1 MKEYILFD
9 LDGTLVNTKE
19 GIIKS
24 VYYALDGLHIT
35 EDEPEKLE
43 CFIGP
48 PLIDSFREFY
58 QLNDRAA
65 AEAVKLFRQRYD
77 RKGVFECK
85 PYDGIIE
92 MTAKLREAGKHL
104 GVATSKI
111 QYSAEQILEMYK
123 LKDAFKVIVGATLD
137 SSLVIKAD
145 VIRTVLAEM
154 GAFEADKVIMVGDR
168 KHDVIGA
175 KECGLEC
182 IGVRYGFA
190 DPGELESA
198 GADYIV
204 EDVEALGKLLMSL

>member
-19 GIIKS
+19 GIVKS
-24 VYYALDGLHIT
+24 VYYALDALHIT

-65 AEAVKLFRQRYD
+65 EEAVKLFRQRYE

-85 PYDGIIE
+85 PYDGILE
-92 MTAKLREAGKHL
+92 LTARLRKAGKRL
-104 GVATSKI
+104 CVATSKT
-111 QYSAEQILEMYK
+111 QVYAEQILEMHK
-123 LKDAFKVIVGATLD
+123 LRDVFEVFVGATPD
-137 SSLVIKAD
+137 GSLLIKSD
-145 VIRTVLAEM
+145 IIRTVLTEL
-154 GAFEADKVIMVGDR
+154 GVHEVDKVVMVGDR
-168 KHDVIGA
+168 KYDVIGA
-175 KECGLEC
+175 KEFGIEC

-190 DPGELESA
+190 GAGELESA

-204 EDVEALGKLLMSL
+204 EDVEALGRLLLSL